1 MRLASVPFSNFR
13 FFFLRAT
20 VNVLG
25 HSEAASGKSGLIRH
39 SAETSL
45 LCHVTHIDRY
55 RRHGS
60 AARIRVGLHATKF
73 QASAQRNSIHV

>member
-25 HSEAASGKSGLIRH
+25 HSEAGFRKFVIGIPAQNPR
-39 SAETSL
+39 
-45 LCHVTHIDRY
+45 LCHFA
-55 RRHGS
+55 HGDS
-60 AARIRVGLHATKF
+60 DLRSGHPFGIRVGLHATKF
-73 QASAQRNSIHV
+73 EASPQRNSLHI